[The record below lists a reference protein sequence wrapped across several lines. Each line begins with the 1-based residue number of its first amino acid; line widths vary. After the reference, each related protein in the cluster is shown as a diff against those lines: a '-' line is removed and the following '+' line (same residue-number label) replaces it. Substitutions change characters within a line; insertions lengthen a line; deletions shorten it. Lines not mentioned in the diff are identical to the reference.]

1 MIVVYMLIHQELTL
15 LLITFNNLGIDVIL
29 LKLNLI
35 AVLSEIIYIL
45 RLLNRLVMSLR
56 YL

>member
-1 MIVVYMLIHQELTL
+1 MIIVYMLIHQELTL

-29 LKLNLI
+29 LELNLI

>member
-1 MIVVYMLIHQELTL
+1 MIIVYMFIHQELTL

-29 LKLNLI
+29 LELNLI

>member
-1 MIVVYMLIHQELTL
+1 MIIVYMLIHQELTL

-29 LKLNLI
+29 L
-35 AVLSEIIYIL
+35 
-45 RLLNRLVMSLR
+45 NRLVMSLR